1 MEPIQFK
8 KSLFGFSK
16 EQVMEY
22 ITRMDRKAGE
32 ECRALMEEYNAQLST
47 LRRELETSQR
57 LSEQYQSQAAQ
68 SAAQVDGLR
77 QQVAALSEKIE
88 EGESL
93 RQRLEETA
101 AEREEWKAKYAALEE
116 EMERA
121 SREALERERR
131 LSEFIDR
138 VQEKNVELLQKQ
150 VAMEIRLSSAERKL
164 CSSAVRMDS
173 KTEPAPAQTVD
184 QSAKEEIIAALDAI
198 LTKLDVLS
206 AREEDSAPGGRVY
219 RLAEQN

>member
-16 EQVMEY
+16 EQVMDY
-22 ITRMDRKAGE
+22 IVRMDRKAE
-32 ECRALMEEYNAQLST
+32 EERCALEKEYHAQISA
-47 LRRELETSQR
+47 LRREMETAQ
-57 LSEQYQSQAAQ
+57 LLCHQYQDQAAQ
-68 SAAQVDGLR
+68 SAMQVDGLR
-77 QQVAALSEKIE
+77 QQISALSEKIE

-93 RQRLEETA
+93 HQRLEETT

-121 SREALERERR
+121 SCEALEREQR

-150 VAMEIRLSSAERKL
+150 VAMEIRLSSAERRL
-164 CSSAVRMDS
+164 CVSTSQPDGAAAAVAEES
-173 KTEPAPAQTVD
+173 VD
-184 QSAKEEIIAALDAI
+184 RDAKEEIISALDAI
-198 LTKLDVLS
+198 LTKLDALS
-206 AREEDSAPGGRVY
+206 ERGEESPSSGRVY
-219 RLAEQN
+219 RLAESN